1 MIDLPENELKKVR
14 VILASHIPGAEVR
27 VFGSR
32 ITGKSVKYSDLDLVA
47 YGTERLPQ
55 KQYYQL
61 QQAFQDSDLSIRV
74 DLLDW
79 YRLSPEF
86 QENINK
92 NYEILSLN

>member
-1 MIDLPENELKKVR
+1 MIDLPENELVKVKA
-14 VILASHIPGAEVR
+14 ILASYIPDAEVR

-32 ITGKSVKYSDLDLVA
+32 ITGKSVKYSDLDLVVL
-47 YGTERLPQ
+47 GGERLPQ

-61 QQAFQDSDLSIRV
+61 QQAFQDSDLPIRV

>member
-1 MIDLPENELKKVR
+1 MKVKA
-14 VILASHIPGAEVR
+14 ILVSYVPGAEVR

-32 ITGKSVKYSDLDLVA
+32 ITGKAVKYSDLDLVVL
-47 YGTERLPQ
+47 GSERLPQ

-74 DLLDW
+74 DVLDW

-86 QENINK
+86 RGNINK
-92 NYEILSLN
+92 SYEILALN